1 MTGLAT
7 GNGFP
12 NVVVTGMAMTTALA
26 TDAETTWQ
34 RLLDGNS
41 GIRTAAEILNFMS
54 SNHEEGVIESVRQY
68 DAELAQKIIDQMF
81 VFENLLDLEDRA
93 IQLLLKEV
101 ESEALIISL
110 KGAPPALRQKF
121 LSNMSQRA
129 AELLAEDLDAR
140 GPVRVSEVETQQ
152 RRILQIVRNLAE
164 SGQIVLGGKA
174 EDAYV

>member
-1 MTGLAT
+1 MG
-7 GNGFP
+7 
-12 NVVVTGMAMTTALA
+12 
-26 TDAETTWQ
+26 
-34 RLLDGNS
+34 

-54 SNHEEGVIESVRQY
+54 SSHEEGVLENVRQY

-164 SGQIVLGGKA
+164 SGQIALGGKA

>member
-1 MTGLAT
+1 MG
-7 GNGFP
+7 
-12 NVVVTGMAMTTALA
+12 
-26 TDAETTWQ
+26 
-34 RLLDGNS
+34 
-41 GIRTAAEILNFMS
+41 GIRTAAEILNFLPG
-54 SNHEEGVIESVRQY
+54 NHEESVLDNVRQY

-81 VFENLLDLEDRA
+81 VFDNLLDLEDRA

-101 ESEALIISL
+101 ESETLIIAL
-110 KGAPPALRQKF
+110 KGAQPALRQKF

-152 RRILQIVRNLAE
+152 RKILQVVRNLAE
-164 SGQIVLGGKA
+164 SGAIAIGGKA

>member
-1 MTGLAT
+1 
-7 GNGFP
+7 
-12 NVVVTGMAMTTALA
+12 
-26 TDAETTWQ
+26 
-34 RLLDGNS
+34 
-41 GIRTAAEILNFMS
+41 
-54 SNHEEGVIESVRQY
+54 
-68 DAELAQKIIDQMF
+68 
-81 VFENLLDLEDRA
+81 
-93 IQLLLKEV
+93 KEV
-101 ESEALIISL
+101 ESETLIIAL

-121 LSNMSQRA
+121 LANMSQRA

>member
-1 MTGLAT
+1 MG
-7 GNGFP
+7 
-12 NVVVTGMAMTTALA
+12 
-26 TDAETTWQ
+26 
-34 RLLDGNS
+34 
-41 GIRTAAEILNFMS
+41 GIRTAAEILNFLPG
-54 SNHEEGVIESVRQY
+54 NHEESVIDNVRQY

-81 VFENLLDLEDRA
+81 VFDNLLDLEDRG

-101 ESEALIISL
+101 ESETLIISL
-110 KGAPPALRQKF
+110 KGAQPALRQKF

-152 RRILQIVRNLAE
+152 RKILQVVRNLAE
-164 SGQIVLGGKA
+164 SGAIVIGGKA